1 MPSGCNGRRYAQ
13 KGTCNHRGDDLNIT
27 VDISDLKVSNNPDVT
42 LVTYSLGSCIGL
54 AVWDPEVKVGGMLHY
69 MLPDSSISKEK
80 ARANPAMFADTGIPA
95 LFKACYKLGAQ
106 KQRMI
111 VKVAGG
117 AQLMDE
123 SGFFNIGKRNYAA
136 LRKMFWRNK
145 VMIAAE
151 DIGGMVNRT
160 IRLNIGAGN
169 LSMKVSGQGER
180 LL

>member
-1 MPSGCNGRRYAQ
+1 M
-13 KGTCNHRGDDLNIT
+13 NIT
-27 VDISDLKVSNNPDVT
+27 VDISDIKVSNNPDVI

-54 AVWDPEVKVGGMLHY
+54 SVYDPEVRVGGMLHY
-69 MLPDSSISKEK
+69 MLPDSSIAKEK
-80 ARANPAMFADTGIPA
+80 ARATPAMFADTGIPA

-106 KQRMI
+106 KSRMI
-111 VKVAGG
+111 IKVAGG

-145 VMIAAE
+145 VMIADE

-160 IRLNIGAGN
+160 IRLNIGTGTLN
-169 LSMKVSGQGER
+169 MKVSGQGER
-180 LL
+180 EL

>member
-1 MPSGCNGRRYAQ
+1 M
-13 KGTCNHRGDDLNIT
+13 NIT

-54 AVWDPEVKVGGMLHY
+54 AVWDPEVRVGGMLHY
-69 MLPDSSISKEK
+69 MLPDSSISQEK
-80 ARANPAMFADTGIPA
+80 AKANPAMFADTGIPA

-145 VMIAAE
+145 VMVAAE

-160 IRLNIGAGN
+160 IRLNIGTGE
-169 LSMKVSGQGER
+169 LIMKVSGKGEG

>member
-1 MPSGCNGRRYAQ
+1 M
-13 KGTCNHRGDDLNIT
+13 
-27 VDISDLKVSNNPDVT
+27 DISDLKVSNNPDVT

-54 AVWDPEVKVGGMLHY
+54 AVWDPEVRVGGMLHY
-69 MLPDSSISKEK
+69 MLPDSSISQEK
-80 ARANPAMFADTGIPA
+80 AKANPAMFADTGIPA

-145 VMIAAE
+145 VMVAAE

-160 IRLNIGAGN
+160 IRLNIGTGE
-169 LSMKVSGQGER
+169 LIMKVSGKGEG